1 MSDALLAEFR
11 HRYNQRCSERRRTDC
26 PRPGFYDSWLIDKLQ
41 ALVERNHGK
50 PLYPGW
56 TSASDYKDTPESF
69 GTVPIYSQELHNAI
83 EAQREKL
90 GTEAVAEMKKKL
102 TPDQQYMC
110 TQTRSWLP
118 FLPLNG
124 KAEFQL
130 FQKLRSNQGSFDAE
144 EMAIKWCE
152 HVDGVSIFPKLPVYL
167 RTHHD
172 KWERNQRIQV
182 AVQGHASQQA
192 ALDTV
197 NAQTEATMH
206 DADEEAAVMLDADD
220 GAAADQGSANGL
232 GALHPPLSQ
241 PLAQHPPMP
250 VPMGPAPLLP
260 YVVAGLSMGISN
272 PPVQTS
278 ALKRPGGRP
287 KGSANKKARLAPT
300 CKKCHKKWPA
310 CPGGTPRGVCGSV

>member
-1 MSDALLAEFR
+1 
-11 HRYNQRCSERRRTDC
+11 
-26 PRPGFYDSWLIDKLQ
+26 
-41 ALVERNHGK
+41 
-50 PLYPGW
+50 
-56 TSASDYKDTPESF
+56 
-69 GTVPIYSQELHNAI
+69 
-83 EAQREKL
+83 
-90 GTEAVAEMKKKL
+90 
-102 TPDQQYMC
+102 
-110 TQTRSWLP
+110 
-118 FLPLNG
+118 
-124 KAEFQL
+124 
-130 FQKLRSNQGSFDAE
+130 
-144 EMAIKWCE
+144 
-152 HVDGVSIFPKLPVYL
+152 
-167 RTHHD
+167 
-172 KWERNQRIQV
+172 
-182 AVQGHASQQA
+182 
-192 ALDTV
+192 
-197 NAQTEATMH
+197 MH